1 MWWDRSELAEVYLSP
16 TCIGLASRRADSA
29 SWIETDGLDDGIARL
44 AEALMQDPLQ
54 SCGRVRVWLGS
65 ALARPLLLSA
75 NSGARNRGEAKGLAT
90 MLAPDATGLDG
101 PVRVWANAW
110 RRNRGGLVVVM
121 PESVWTALHGAI
133 DQVRTERA
141 RARHKDAARSIEL
154 VSVRP
159 WWNQAMDAVI
169 EDSGKEDSC
178 IGWSL
183 TEGSGVVHGIVD
195 KGTPVEAG
203 FDLLGEHDVD
213 GALLRR
219 RLQVN
224 WNATT
229 ASRHL
234 EFARHGV
241 GIGASMSASLGCWLT
256 LDGGHA

>member
-16 TCIGLASRRADSA
+16 TCVGLANRRMDSA

-44 AEALMQDPLQ
+44 AGALAHAPLQ
-54 SCGRVRVWLGS
+54 FCGRVRVWLGS
-65 ALARPLLLSA
+65 ALARPLMLSA
-75 NSGARNRGEAKGLAT
+75 ASGARNREEARGLAT
-90 MLAPDATGLDG
+90 LLAPDATGLDG
-101 PVRVWANAW
+101 AVRVWVNAW
-110 RRNRGGLVVVM
+110 QPNRGGLAVAM
-121 PESVWTALHGAI
+121 PENVWTALHGAI
-133 DQVRTERA
+133 DQALIERA
-141 RARHKDAARSIEL
+141 RARHKDAARSLEL

-169 EDSGKEDSC
+169 EDSGKEGSC

-234 EFARHGV
+234 EFARHGN
-241 GIGASMSASLGCWLT
+241 GARASLGCWRAS
-256 LDGGHA
+256 GGYHA